1 MRKRKHELLEKVEHL
16 IEEPEQTEVP
26 QQEPERAPSQTSRNN
41 ALLRYIS
48 ILFCAVFLLVAL
60 SFLRQLRNSQETI
73 SQLNQNASSALS
85 KAEQLQDENRALTE
99 KNQELNGQISQLEQD
114 KQTLQQELEDAKA
127 ALEQSEQNRQ
137 DLESQLTEEKDRLK
151 TRLAAYELLAQAQ
164 RALREERTDDFAD
177 AMEKLAEMLP
187 SLDQEG
193 ALLYADLFKQL
204 QNPEQTP

>member
-1 MRKRKHELLEKVEHL
+1 MRKRKNELLEKAEHL

-26 QQEPERAPSQTSRNN
+26 RQEPERTPSQTSRNN

-48 ILFCAVFLLVAL
+48 VLFCAVFLLVAL

-85 KAEQLQDENRALTE
+85 KAEQLQDENRALTG

-114 KQTLQQELEDAKA
+114 KLALQRELEEAGAVLDRE
-127 ALEQSEQNRQ
+127 EQRCE
-137 DLESQLTEEKDRLK
+137 DLENQLAEEKNRLK
-151 TRLAAYELLAQAQ
+151 TRLEAYELLAQAQ
-164 RALREERTDDFAD
+164 RALSQERTDDFAD

-204 QNPEQTP
+204 QNPEQAP

>member
-1 MRKRKHELLEKVEHL
+1 MRKKKSELLEKVEHL

-26 QQEPERAPSQTSRNN
+26 QQEPERTPSQASRNN

-114 KQTLQQELEDAKA
+114 KQALQQELEDAKA

>member
-1 MRKRKHELLEKVEHL
+1 MRKKKSELLEKVEHL

-26 QQEPERAPSQTSRNN
+26 QQEPERAPSQTNRNN

-48 ILFCAVFLLVAL
+48 VLFCAVFLLVAL

-114 KQTLQQELEDAKA
+114 KLALQQELEEAGAVLDRE
-127 ALEQSEQNRQ
+127 EQRCE
-137 DLESQLTEEKDRLK
+137 DLENQLAEEKDRLK

-164 RALREERTDDFAD
+164 RALSEERTGDFTE

-204 QNPEQTP
+204 QSPEQTP

>member
-26 QQEPERAPSQTSRNN
+26 QQEPERAPGQTSRNN

-99 KNQELNGQISQLEQD
+99 KNQELSGQISQLEQD

-137 DLESQLTEEKDRLK
+137 DLESQLTEEKARLR
-151 TRLAAYELLAQAQ
+151 TRLGAYELLAQAQ
-164 RALREERTDDFAD
+164 RALSEERTDDFAD